1 MCEHVC
7 SNDVKYISHFISKS
21 LKATDFGS
29 QNKNIGKCD
38 GWGGKQKKRTKIV
51 DEKSEDLSSTYECL
65 TYYIDSLY
73 SNIKLSI
80 YSSEIQNYSFSSSEI
95 QT

>member
-7 SNDVKYISHFISKS
+7 SNDVKYISHLISKN

-38 GWGGKQKKRTKIV
+38 GWGGKQKKKN
-51 DEKSEDLSSTYECL
+51 KNC
-65 TYYIDSLY
+65 
-73 SNIKLSI
+73 
-80 YSSEIQNYSFSSSEI
+80 
-95 QT
+95 

>member
-1 MCEHVC
+1 MDGE
-7 SNDVKYISHFISKS
+7 
-21 LKATDFGS
+21 G
-29 QNKNIGKCD
+29 NK
-38 GWGGKQKKRTKIV
+38 KKRTKIV
-51 DEKSEDLSSTYECL
+51 DENSEDLSSTYECL

>member
-1 MCEHVC
+1 M
-7 SNDVKYISHFISKS
+7 
-21 LKATDFGS
+21 
-29 QNKNIGKCD
+29 D
-38 GWGGKQKKRTKIV
+38 GERNNKKRTKIV
-51 DEKSEDLSSTYECL
+51 DEKSDLSSTYEYL
-65 TYYIDSLY
+65 TYYIDSLS

>member
-1 MCEHVC
+1 MDGER
-7 SNDVKYISHFISKS
+7 
-21 LKATDFGS
+21 
-29 QNKNIGKCD
+29 NK
-38 GWGGKQKKRTKIV
+38 KKRTKIV
-51 DEKSEDLSSTYECL
+51 DEKSDLSSTYEYL

-73 SNIKLSI
+73 SNIRLSI

>member
-1 MCEHVC
+1 MCEYVC
-7 SNDVKYISHFISKS
+7 SNDVKYISHLISES
-21 LKATDFGS
+21 LKPTDFGS
-29 QNKNIGKCD
+29 QNKNTGKCD
-38 GWGGKQKKRTKIV
+38 GWGVKQKKKRTKIV
-51 DEKSEDLSSTYECL
+51 DEKSDLSSTYEYL

-73 SNIKLSI
+73 SNIRLSI

>member
-1 MCEHVC
+1 M
-7 SNDVKYISHFISKS
+7 
-21 LKATDFGS
+21 GS
-29 QNKNIGKCD
+29 ETK
-38 GWGGKQKKRTKIV
+38 KKRTKIV
-51 DEKSEDLSSTYECL
+51 DEKSDLSSTYEYL